1 MICNILRSC
10 KGGMAKHV
18 AKLKPAEKKMISG
31 CYLKKMK
38 NVIFAMSFI
47 ICIGFDA
54 SVSHSATGQTDGKT
68 DMIPSGF
75 DKIAESVGPAV
86 VNIRAEKLKNVGPVF
101 EHFFKSNPYGKGTPF
116 DDFTGES
123 QNGNSKSYRERSLGT
138 GFIIDKS
145 GYIATNNHVV
155 EDAEKIQVKLKSGE
169 EYDAEIVG
177 RDSSTDIALIK
188 IKPSADLP
196 SLEFGN
202 SDSMKVGQWVVAIGS
217 PFGLEQ
223 TVTAGIVS
231 AKGRVIGQGAYDD
244 FIQTDASINPGNSG
258 GPLLSL
264 DGKVIG
270 INTAIIASAQ
280 GIGFAI
286 PINMA
291 SNIIEQLKVNG
302 SVVRGWLGITMKD
315 IDKGLADYLKLQ
327 EAKGVLVE
335 SVVKGDPADKAGM
348 RSNDIITEVNGK
360 KIEGSRDLARIIA
373 SLKVGDKT
381 TVSVFRDGKKKDLE
395 VLIAKRTDEKAG
407 GKLPAAEGTLGIKVS
422 QMTPDIAERLGYAS
436 EGGVVVEGV
445 APDGKAALA
454 GLRMGDVIKE
464 INHKKLN
471 SPSEF
476 KSAVTEAGGNLR
488 MLVWRQGLG
497 LLVIELSSK

>member
-1 MICNILRSC
+1 MTS
-10 KGGMAKHV
+10 V
-18 AKLKPAEKKMISG
+18 SF
-31 CYLKKMK
+31 LKKKK
-38 NVIFAMSFI
+38 NVICVLFVLFCL
-47 ICIGFDA
+47 CIN
-54 SVSHSATGQTDGKT
+54 VSTSQSAVGQAEGQT

-75 DKIAESVGPAV
+75 DKIAEAVGPSV

-101 EHFFKSNPYGKGTPF
+101 EHFFKSNPYGKGSPF
-116 DDFTGES
+116 DEFMGETP
-123 QNGNSKSYRERSLGT
+123 NGNSKSYRERSLGT

-155 EDAEKIQVKLKSGE
+155 EDAEKIQVKLKNGE

-177 RDSSTDIALIK
+177 RDPSTDIALIK
-188 IKPSADLP
+188 IKPSNDLP
-196 SLEFGN
+196 ALEFGN
-202 SDSMKVGQWVVAIGS
+202 SDAMKVGQWVVAIGS

-264 DGKVIG
+264 NGKVIG
-270 INTAIIASAQ
+270 INTAIIASGQ

-286 PINMA
+286 PINLA
-291 SNIIEQLKVNG
+291 SSIIEQLKASG

-335 SVVKGDPADKAGM
+335 SVVKGDPADKSGM
-348 RSNDIITEVNGK
+348 HANDIITEVNGK
-360 KIEGSRDLARIIA
+360 KIEGSRDLARMIA
-373 SLKVGDKT
+373 DLKVGDKA
-381 TVSVFRDGKKKDLE
+381 VISVVRDGKKKDLE
-395 VLIAKRTDEKAG
+395 VMIAKRTDEKAG
-407 GKLPAAEGTLGIKVS
+407 GKLPASEGTLGIKVS
-422 QMTPDIAERLGYAS
+422 QMTPDIAERLGYTG

-476 KSAVTEAGGNLR
+476 KKAVTEAGGNLR

>member
-1 MICNILRSC
+1 MT
-10 KGGMAKHV
+10 
-18 AKLKPAEKKMISG
+18 SG
-31 CYLKKMK
+31 SYLKKKK
-38 NVIFAMSFI
+38 NAIFVL
-47 ICIGFDA
+47 
-54 SVSHSATGQTDGKT
+54 SVLFCLCFNVSTSHSAVGQADGQTE
-68 DMIPSGF
+68 MIPSGF
-75 DKIAESVGPAV
+75 DKIAEAVGPAV

-101 EHFFKSNPYGKGTPF
+101 EHFFKGNPYGKGNPF
-116 DDFTGES
+116 DEFMGEAP
-123 QNGNSKSYRERSLGT
+123 NGNSKSYRERSLGT

-177 RDSSTDIALIK
+177 RDPSTDIALIK
-188 IKPSADLP
+188 IKPSNDLP
-196 SLEFGN
+196 ALEFGN

-291 SNIIEQLKVNG
+291 STIIEQLKSSG

-327 EAKGVLVE
+327 EAKGVLVD
-335 SVVKGDPADKAGM
+335 SVVKGDPADKAGIHA
-348 RSNDIITEVNGK
+348 NDVITDVNGK
-360 KIEGSRDLARIIA
+360 KIEGSRDLAKIIA
-373 SLKVGDKT
+373 ALKVGDKALI
-381 TVSVFRDGKKKDLE
+381 SVVRDGKKKDVE

-407 GKLPAAEGTLGIKVS
+407 GKLPAAEGSLGIKVS
-422 QMTPDIAERLGYAS
+422 QMTPDIAERLGYTG

-476 KSAVTEAGGNLR
+476 KNAVTEAGANLR